1 MPVRINRPVTLDQ
14 SNVQIPLYF
23 RCPISLELMQDP
35 VILSTG
41 QTYDR
46 SSIEKWVASGNTT
59 CPVSM
64 QKLEDFTLIPN
75 HTLRRLIQ
83 EWCVANRSR
92 GVQRIPTP
100 TQPADPN
107 RLRSL
112 LSEASLSGPDAEPA
126 RIFAFRALRNLIKDS
141 DSNKTLMLEAGA
153 MPILINA
160 FFGQVEVGGNTRRV
174 RGKDAELPQTSEGDA
189 IGMKWFFLCFHCW
202 LGKNL
207 HVR

>member
-1 MPVRINRPVTLDQ
+1 MPVRLSRPITLDQ

-46 SSIEKWVASGNTT
+46 SSIQKWVASGNTT

-107 RLRSL
+107 RLHSL
-112 LSEASLSGPDAEPA
+112 LTEASSPGVDAEPA
-126 RIFAFRALRNLIKDS
+126 RVFAFRALKNLVKDS
-141 DSNKTLMLEAGA
+141 DSNRVLMLEAGA
-153 MPILINA
+153 VPILMDA
-160 FFGQVEVGGNTRRV
+160 FFDGVQV
-174 RGKDAELPQTSEGDA
+174 
-189 IGMKWFFLCFHCW
+189 
-202 LGKNL
+202 
-207 HVR
+207 